1 MICRFLAPIGHS
13 PLASFFTLAGIR
25 REYEKGTP
33 ATALAPV
40 RLLLYHQAMARRPLP
55 PSCPDPDQF
64 DLLDLPEPTA
74 VLLTYS
80 GRTVNLERPDF
91 SRFEIEDI
99 ARPLAY
105 QCRFVGNTRAFYSV
119 AQHCV
124 LASELAPAAFAFDA
138 LMHDSEEAF
147 TGDWPT
153 PWKIRIGRAAI
164 RDAIAPLKDALA
176 ERFGFRCPEPEVV
189 KIADRRAL
197 ATELRDLCA
206 PHRLNWR
213 DLPAP
218 AETTIVPLGPD
229 QAMAQFLERY
239 QALTATR
246 PPPLHRRR

>member
-1 MICRFLAPIGHS
+1 MSSRAP
-13 PLASFFTLAGIR
+13 
-25 REYEKGTP
+25 
-33 ATALAPV
+33 
-40 RLLLYHQAMARRPLP
+40 RRPRFTA
-55 PSCPDPDQF
+55 DPDQF
-64 DLLDLPEPTA
+64 DLLVLPEPSA

-80 GRTVNLERPDF
+80 GRTLDLVHPDF
-91 SRFEIEDI
+91 TGFRIEDI

-105 QCRFVGNTRAFYSV
+105 QCRFVGNTRSFYSV

-124 LASELAPAAFAFDA
+124 LASELVPAEFAYDA

-164 RDAIAPLKDALA
+164 REAIAPIKQALA
-176 ERFGFRCPEPEVV
+176 VFFNFRDPEPEIV
-189 KIADRRAL
+189 KIADQRAL

-218 AETTIVPLGPD
+218 AEAPIVPLDPD
-229 QAMAQFLERY
+229 QAMARFLERFREL
-239 QALTATR
+239 AAARPPARPATR
-246 PPPLHRRR
+246 SRSRTK